1 MLHPTPAEISVNF
14 TPCWMAAL
22 VPSLGLTRRVLTR
35 SDLAPTRM
43 HLLPARC
50 SLEDRSERQARLFS
64 EQESTEFKMQ
74 TRWPFC
80 SDNLS
85 SDCREI
91 R

>member
-43 HLLPARC
+43 HLFPARC

-64 EQESTEFKMQ
+64 EQESTEF
-74 TRWPFC
+74 
-80 SDNLS
+80 
-85 SDCREI
+85 
-91 R
+91 

>member
-1 MLHPTPAEISVNF
+1 MLQPTPAEISVNF

-50 SLEDRSERQARLFS
+50 SLEDRSERQARLVS
-64 EQESTEFKMQ
+64 EQEIFLDANQMA
-74 TRWPFC
+74 F
-80 SDNLS
+80 L
-85 SDCREI
+85 
-91 R
+91 